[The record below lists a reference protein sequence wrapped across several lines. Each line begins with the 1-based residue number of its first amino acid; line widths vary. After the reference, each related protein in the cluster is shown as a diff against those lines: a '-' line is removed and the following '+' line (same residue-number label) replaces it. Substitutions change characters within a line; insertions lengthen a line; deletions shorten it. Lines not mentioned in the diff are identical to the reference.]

1 MGQVAS
7 SAMLSAMAARELAVQ
22 FAKLVRLVSTWSR
35 VPTLASQPVQIT
47 LPTSTWIAPPAKSA
61 MPFVQPALGLEILS
75 ARAVLQESIQWR
87 ELRLASPLVVTTLPI
102 ITSTDRLASSAMEN
116 AQPAVGLRPTTAL
129 PASIRR

>member
-1 MGQVAS
+1 M
-7 SAMLSAMAARELAVQ
+7 
-22 FAKLVRLVSTWSR
+22 RLESTWSR
-35 VPTLASQPVQIT
+35 VLTLASQPVQIT

-61 MPFVQPALGLEILS
+61 MPFVPPALGLEILS

-87 ELRLASPLVVTTLPI
+87 ELRLASLLVVTTLPI

-116 AQPAVGLRPTTAL
+116 ALPAVDLRPTTAL